1 MLERFETA
9 VLDMDE
15 PGIAAACPLLAPLGL
30 ATQGQELY
38 LGFARRAL
46 EAQLGAEVG
55 DESAPAAQRL
65 PAIYNVSA
73 AFLRRCVYGLCLWA
87 GGGLGGDKS
96 VSARVC
102 RGWVLLRGGCLRA
115 VAMENLLLLVAP
127 CEYLETRMYV
137 IAEVS

>member
-1 MLERFETA
+1 MCRQQQQQHQQQSLLSSSTTTTPSINPPTPNIKPNRETNKLSHFPRLSSAVLERFETA

-46 EAQLGAEVG
+46 EAQLEAEAG
-55 DESAPAAQRL
+55 DESGPAMQRL

-73 AFLRRCVYGLCLWA
+73 AFLRRCVFFFWE
-87 GGGLGGDKS
+87 GGGG
-96 VSARVC
+96 
-102 RGWVLLRGGCLRA
+102 
-115 VAMENLLLLVAP
+115 
-127 CEYLETRMYV
+127 
-137 IAEVS
+137 

>member
-46 EAQLGAEVG
+46 EAQLEAEVG
-55 DESAPAAQRL
+55 DESVPATRRL

-73 AFLRRCVYGLCLWA
+73 AFLRRCVVFFW
-87 GGGLGGDKS
+87 GGG
-96 VSARVC
+96 
-102 RGWVLLRGGCLRA
+102 RGRA
-115 VAMENLLLLVAP
+115 
-127 CEYLETRMYV
+127 
-137 IAEVS
+137 